1 MRGRKSR
8 RTTPWD
14 DEEERTPMQEFLYQN
29 YKKRYENHH
38 PELTETGET
47 ALINSFV
54 RSECPWC
61 SSGNIRMYGHTRNGI
76 QRYRCNDCNQTFTP
90 VTRTIFDGH
99 KVSVSEWIDYTL
111 NIFRYVSINADSWN
125 NRNAFTTSRYW
136 LEKLFL
142 LLEEYRKD
150 LVFEGETWLDEAFYP
165 VRSDEVIT
173 HEDGKKL
180 RGLSVNQMCIGVL
193 CDAGRIL
200 CVFEGYGK
208 PSQKKTWEAFENH
221 IKPGSILIH
230 DKENAHRKLVSDLRL
245 DSCVYDSREIKTLSG
260 KDNPLYRVNRVHALL
275 KLFLDT
281 HSSFDRKEIQGY
293 LNLFTF
299 VMNPPADNLEK
310 VELLLNLAFNTS
322 KSLRYRDFFGSD

>member
-1 MRGRKSR
+1 M
-8 RTTPWD
+8 
-14 DEEERTPMQEFLYQN
+14 
-29 YKKRYENHH
+29 
-38 PELTETGET
+38 
-47 ALINSFV
+47 
-54 RSECPWC
+54 
-61 SSGNIRMYGHTRNGI
+61 
-76 QRYRCNDCNQTFTP
+76 
-90 VTRTIFDGH
+90 
-99 KVSVSEWIDYTL
+99 
-111 NIFRYVSINADSWN
+111 
-125 NRNAFTTSRYW
+125 
-136 LEKLFL
+136 
-142 LLEEYRKD
+142 
-150 LVFEGETWLDEAFYP
+150 DEAFYP

-208 PSQKKTWEAFENH
+208 PSQNKTWEAFGNH